1 MKFCKKLVA
10 IVLAAAMFAVCIPA
24 IGAEEP
30 GYPEVPEGYDGYVT
44 FAVSTIIMGW
54 DYLVDPIL
62 VPVNEGDTLAVVTE
76 RALDSLCVGYSY
88 YGTVEE
94 GFYLD
99 GIECYDTE
107 PNIPD
112 YLMEQI
118 LAYPEWADAQF
129 GYNFGGWN
137 GYYEDDDML
146 SSYEYC
152 DQSGWMFTEDNIP
165 LMDGADVVQV
175 KPGSVYTWFFS
186 VYGWGMDYGVSDGWG
201 SFPLF
206 DNPMEGVDR
215 TEVSR
220 VLSLVTADEELCELA
235 FEAAAEELMGLLEL
249 FYDPNSSQEQLDA
262 ALEAFLAALGMGGE
276 YEQGDVNM
284 NGSVDSA
291 DALLIMRYAME
302 LVDLSEAAAALA
314 DYNGNGTVDFEDAL
328 LVLRSSL

>member
-1 MKFCKKLVA
+1 MKFCKKTIAV
-10 IVLAAAMFAVCIPA
+10 IIAAAMLALCVPVFGVT
-24 IGAEEP
+24 EP
-30 GYPEVPEGYDGYVT
+30 EYPEVPEGYDGYVT

-76 RALDSLCVGYSY
+76 RALDSLCIGYSY

-99 GIECYDTE
+99 GIECYDTV
-107 PNIPD
+107 PAVPD

-118 LAYPEWADAQF
+118 LAYPAWADEQF
-129 GYNFGGWN
+129 GYNFGGWT
-137 GYYEDDDML
+137 GTYVDDDML

-175 KPGSVYTWFFS
+175 KLGSVYTWFFS

-220 VLSLVTADEELCELA
+220 VIALVTADDELCELA
-235 FEAAAEELMGLLEL
+235 FETAEEELMALLEL
-249 FYDPNSSQEQLDA
+249 FYSPESSQEELDA
-262 ALEAFLAALGMGGE
+262 ALAAFLEALGLGGE
-276 YEQGDVNM
+276 YEPGDVNM
-284 NGSVDSA
+284 DGKLDSA
-291 DALLIMRYAME
+291 DALLIMRCAMG
-302 LVDLSEAAAALA
+302 VGSLSGAALELA
-314 DYNGNGTVDFEDAL
+314 DYDGSGVVDMVDAL
-328 LVLRSSL
+328 LVLRAAM